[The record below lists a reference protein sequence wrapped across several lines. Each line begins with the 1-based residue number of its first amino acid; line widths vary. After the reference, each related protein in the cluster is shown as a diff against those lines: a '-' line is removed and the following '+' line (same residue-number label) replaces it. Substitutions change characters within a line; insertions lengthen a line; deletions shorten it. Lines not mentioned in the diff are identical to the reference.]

1 MTGIPQKSR
10 LCAFRTLEL
19 CMEFYE
25 AYDGCCQL
33 LQGDSPDADLMAY
46 MAKEGFSPA
55 VGVTDKSR
63 FHSMMSKQLDINSKT
78 LLKKVLSGFFLYHL
92 VSSFGIGVLLLLL
105 GNALRLYV
113 YAHA

>member
-1 MTGIPQKSR
+1 
-10 LCAFRTLEL
+10 
-19 CMEFYE
+19 MEFYE

-63 FHSMMSKQLDINSKT
+63 FHSMMSKQLDINNKT
-78 LLKKVLSGFFLYHL
+78 LLKKVLSGL

-105 GNALRLYV
+105 DNALRLYV